1 MKEKKQITISLNTLI
16 VIITVVVVIG
26 VAVFFV
32 ANKMNKQGELVE
44 KYISDTINIKTYKN
58 KDYYII
64 EGDYSGEYDLQ
75 FTMLSQYFNSQSNE
89 AEKFEKKRSNEL

>member
-44 KYISDTINIKTYKN
+44 KYNSDTINI
-58 KDYYII
+58 
-64 EGDYSGEYDLQ
+64 
-75 FTMLSQYFNSQSNE
+75 
-89 AEKFEKKRSNEL
+89 